1 MLVVLRSYGVEFPH
15 SCQRRGRAV
24 LCQGL
29 FRLTREL
36 GVGVESPGDE
46 ERVST
51 ARDGRA
57 ACIACHH
64 LLCHCETICFRHEA
78 RCSSVTVCYWQHRP
92 RAACSP
98 PRTSDSRP
106 RGSSPTL
113 YSTAYTRAL
122 GVLSCD
128 LRNVAIVHCRYC
140 LCSSA
145 RGCAVALP
153 RHKPAHFTTKRSG
166 RVNPQSGGSA
176 AATQPHECVPPPTVT
191 GGGCGGS
198 KSAGVCVRSALLAA
212 FPLLQDGGAAA
223 RSALD
228 RGTATPKD
236 EAPRAERR
244 ERHAKGFTKGPYT
257 PLPQPPH
264 FCRLRVLVPT
274 SSRGCGRGRRR
285 AVKRRRTA
293 PKPHL

>member
-1 MLVVLRSYGVEFPH
+1 MK
-15 SCQRRGRAV
+15 
-24 LCQGL
+24 
-29 FRLTREL
+29 
-36 GVGVESPGDE
+36 
-46 ERVST
+46 
-51 ARDGRA
+51 
-57 ACIACHH
+57 
-64 LLCHCETICFRHEA
+64 HEA
-78 RCSSVTVCYWQHRP
+78 ALSPCATGSTDP
-92 RAACSP
+92 RAACAP
-98 PRTSDSRP
+98 PCTSDSRP

-176 AATQPHECVPPPTVT
+176 AATQPHGCVPPPTVT

-223 RSALD
+223 RSASD

-244 ERHAKGFTKGPYT
+244 ERHAKGYTKGPYT
-257 PLPQPPH
+257 PLAATAALLSPPCTRSH
-264 FCRLRVLVPT
+264 LESRRWPWAQTRGQTSPPCAPT
-274 SSRGCGRGRRR
+274 PPL
-285 AVKRRRTA
+285 T
-293 PKPHL
+293 